1 MGRARAQAIND
12 LKVLQRVLTPRG
24 SGRSYADKDRF
35 NRTACEVLEAC
46 CDQGASFP
54 RGLITPIEGEEWAVP
69 EGLDSRQ
76 FKRFLEFLLADK
88 DEYKETKTGIGGRL
102 LRPDPRKYAARVK
115 KAQENNEPIPKE
127 PAPTSIQIQLSSNK
141 DLDRGAFDYL
151 RAWVE
156 AATARVRSG
165 KFSAEDKEYGRI
177 GSRFLRW
184 WEERKVAFEN
194 IDILITQLHFV
205 FYFPGGSLTLH
216 RDARLHEECSR
227 RAIFPAPMPP
237 RPPGSRKRKRRAATR
252 ERLTF
257 YVSQPKPPKDRD
269 APHWRDGQFNNK
281 GALCLGKADGAIL
294 MTGKGAGGVELI
306 PKGHV
311 DMSGDWAGYPR
322 DQWPA
327 VYIYHEPWNKKA
339 PFNGAPEGAASYV
352 FSGFERPE

>member
-12 LKVLQRVLTPRG
+12 LKVLRRVLTPRG
-24 SGRSYADKDRF
+24 FGNTYTDKDRF
-35 NRTACEVLEAC
+35 NRTACEVLDAC

-54 RGLITPIEGEEWAVP
+54 RGLITPIEGEEWVVP

-184 WEERKVAFEN
+184 WEELFLRERRDREERHWEMQCHREAMDRGLPLDRAQECRSE
-194 IDILITQLHFV
+194 TMYTHRR
-205 FYFPGGSLTLH
+205 SL
-216 RDARLHEECSR
+216 R
-227 RAIFPAPMPP
+227 
-237 RPPGSRKRKRRAATR
+237 GSRMDRYSSASSTR
-252 ERLTF
+252 
-257 YVSQPKPPKDRD
+257 
-269 APHWRDGQFNNK
+269 
-281 GALCLGKADGAIL
+281 
-294 MTGKGAGGVELI
+294 
-306 PKGHV
+306 
-311 DMSGDWAGYPR
+311 
-322 DQWPA
+322 
-327 VYIYHEPWNKKA
+327 
-339 PFNGAPEGAASYV
+339 
-352 FSGFERPE
+352 